1 MSTNARKNTEK
12 IHQGPEGGP
21 PQQRRKVKAGG
32 GKAGAIETPEK
43 KPKAVRKKTAI
54 EAVTNK
60 SAIESGEAHHNVN
73 HTPEMEVQHH
83 PQLEHKPKPFK
94 EYLLEG
100 FMIFIAVMMGFIAEN
115 IREGIDNNEQVK
127 QLTSQ
132 LVQDLKADTVT
143 LNENNAET
151 KKILAA
157 NDSLFYLLQQPLAK
171 ADTKKIQKF
180 ASDSHSMWP
189 FHPSEGAIAAIKNEL
204 HLKKFS
210 NSKIIDYIAT
220 YERHI
225 ELIHTAQDI
234 SLVYQRS
241 YLDPFLSLHFTPANL
256 DAAFNRGVIPNGEMR
271 NLTQAD
277 MTQLAADMVLIRVN
291 TNEMIRDNYWLKG
304 DAVKLLQY
312 VKEQY
317 HVDEN

>member
-1 MSTNARKNTEK
+1 MSINARKNTDKIKQGSEK
-12 IHQGPEGGP
+12 EP
-21 PQQRRKVKAGG
+21 PKPRRKMKAEGLE
-32 GKAGAIETPEK
+32 AGTVAPPEK
-43 KPKAVRKKTAI
+43 KPKPVRKPPVTAPL
-54 EAVTNK
+54 TNK
-60 SAIESGEAHHNVN
+60 SATGHSETPETVSP
-73 HTPEMEVQHH
+73 TPEMEVHHH
-83 PQLEHKPKPFK
+83 PQLEHKPKPIK

-115 IREGIDNNEQVK
+115 IREGIDNNEQVQ

-132 LVQDLKADTVT
+132 LVQDLKADTAI
-143 LNENNAET
+143 LNGNNAET
-151 KKILAA
+151 AKILAA

-180 ASDSHSMWP
+180 AADSHSMWP
-189 FHPSEGAIAAIKNEL
+189 FHPSGGAIAAIKNEL

-210 NSKIIDYIAT
+210 DSKIISYIAK
-220 YERHI
+220 YESHI

-234 SLVYQRS
+234 TLVYQRN

-256 DAAFNRGVIPNGEMR
+256 DAAFNRGVIPSVQMR

-277 MTQLAADMVLIRVN
+277 MTQLAADMVLIKVN
-291 TNEMIRDNYWLKG
+291 TNEMIRDTKWLKE
-304 DAVKLLQY
+304 DAVNLLQY

-317 HVDEN
+317 HPDGE